1 MIIFGGAEMASV
13 KAKEIE
19 KNKYEFEF
27 LIEKEAFD
35 AEINKV
41 YRKNVSKMNVP
52 GFRKGKAPKHV
63 IEKLYGATVFY
74 DEAIDNLLPSA
85 YEAAVAGTK
94 LDVVSRPELE
104 VVSIDDKGVTLKASV
119 WTKPDVEIS
128 AYKGLEVEREAV
140 EVTDEDVAKE
150 IDNTRERNSR
160 MLTVDNRPAEN
171 GDETVIDFEGF
182 LDGVAFDGG
191 KGEKYPLKLGS
202 GSFIPGFEEQI
213 VGKSVGDEFDINV
226 TFPEDYGAEN
236 LAGKAVVF
244 KIKLHEIKVK
254 ELPELDDEFVKDVSE
269 FNTVDEYKADVKA
282 KITERREKTADDKVE
297 RALVDALLANTEVE
311 IPACMIEQEI
321 DGYIRDYE
329 YRLTSQGG
337 SLDMYF
343 KYTGMTM
350 EQLRENF
357 KADAEKQVKTRLAL
371 SKIVKA
377 EKIKALKKDIE
388 AEYKKIASGYNVDI
402 ETVRSSIPEDS
413 LSEDIVLRK
422 AVDLV
427 KENAVIN
434 QK

>member
-1 MIIFGGAEMASV
+1 MASV

-27 LIEKEAFD
+27 LIDKASFD
-35 AEINKV
+35 EEINKV

-63 IEKLYGATVFY
+63 IEKLYGTTVFY

-85 YEAAVAGTK
+85 YEAALAGTK

-104 VVSIDDKGVTLKASV
+104 VVSIDDKGVTLKAAV
-119 WTKPDVEIS
+119 WTKPSVEIS
-128 AYKGLEVEREAV
+128 SYKGLEVERDV
-140 EVTDEDVAKE
+140 IEVTDEDVMKE

-171 GDETVIDFEGF
+171 GDEAVIDFEGF

-213 VGKSVGDEFDINV
+213 VGKNVGDEFDINV

-236 LAGKAVVF
+236 LAGKEVIF

-282 KITERREKTADDKVE
+282 KITERREKTADGKVE
-297 RALVDALLANTEVE
+297 QALVDALLANTEVD

-321 DGYIRDYE
+321 ESYIRDYE
-329 YRLTSQGG
+329 YRLSSQGG

-371 SKIVKA
+371 AKIVKT

-402 ETVRSSIPEDS
+402 ETVKSSIPEDS
-413 LSEDIVLRK
+413 ISEDIVLRK

>member
-1 MIIFGGAEMASV
+1 MASI

-35 AEINKV
+35 AEVNKV

-63 IEKLYGATVFY
+63 VEKLYGATVFY
-74 DEAIDNLLPSA
+74 DEALDNLLPAA
-85 YEAAVAGTK
+85 YEAALASTK
-94 LDVVSRPELE
+94 LEAVSRPEIDI
-104 VVSIDDKGVTLKASV
+104 VSIDDKGVTLKAQV
-119 WTKPDVEIS
+119 WTKPVVEIS
-128 AYKGLEVEREAV
+128 AYKGLEVVKEEV
-140 EVTDEDVAKE
+140 NVTDEDVMKE
-150 IDNTRERNSR
+150 IDVTRERNAR
-160 MLTVDNRPAEN
+160 MITVEGRPAQN
-171 GDETVIDFEGF
+171 GDQAIIDFEGF

-191 KGEKYPLKLGS
+191 KGEKHPLELGS

-213 VGKSVGDEFDINV
+213 VGKNVGDEFDIDV
-226 TFPEDYGAEN
+226 TFPENYGAEN

-244 KIKLHEIKVK
+244 KIKLHELKVK

-282 KITERREKTADDKVE
+282 KLTERREKAAE
-297 RALVDALLANTEVE
+297 NNLENAILEALLANVTVD

-321 DGYIRDYE
+321 DGYVRDYD
-329 YRLTSQGG
+329 YRLKSQGL

-343 KYTGMTM
+343 QYTGMTM
-350 EQLRENF
+350 EQFRESY
-357 KADAEKQVKTRLAL
+357 KAEAEKQVKIRLAL
-371 SKIVKA
+371 GKIVKL

-388 AEYKKIASGYNVDI
+388 AEYKKISEGYNVDI
-402 ETVRSSIPEDS
+402 ETVKSSIPES
-413 LSEDIVLRK
+413 SISEDIVLRK

-427 KENAVIN
+427 KENAVITT
-434 QK
+434 K

>member
-1 MIIFGGAEMASV
+1 MASI

-27 LIEKEAFD
+27 LIDKESFD

-41 YRKNVSKMNVP
+41 YRKNVAKMNVP
-52 GFRKGKAPKHV
+52 GFRKGKAPKHI

-74 DEAIDNLLPSA
+74 DEALDNLLPEA
-85 YEAAVAGTK
+85 YESALASTK
-94 LDVVSRPELE
+94 LDVVSRPELD
-104 VVSIDDKGVTLKASV
+104 VVSIDDKGVKLKAAV
-119 WTKPDVEIS
+119 WTKPEVEIS
-128 AYKGLEVEREAV
+128 SYKGLEVEKESV
-140 EVTDEDVAKE
+140 EVTDEDIMKD
-150 IDNTRERNSR
+150 IDATRERNSR
-160 MLTVDNRPAEN
+160 MLSVEDRPAKD
-171 GDETVIDFEGF
+171 GDQAVIDFEGF
-182 LDGVAFDGG
+182 LDGVAFEGG
-191 KGEKYPLKLGS
+191 KGEKYPLGLGS

-213 VGKSVGDEFDINV
+213 IGKSVGEEFDINV

-236 LAGKAVVF
+236 LAGKEVVF
-244 KIKLHEIKVK
+244 KIKLHELKVK

-282 KITERREKTADDKVE
+282 KLTERKEKSAENKLET
-297 RALVDALLANTEVE
+297 ALVDALLANTETD

-329 YRLTSQGG
+329 YRLQSQGG
-337 SLDMYF
+337 NLEMYF
-343 KYTGMTM
+343 QYTGMTM

-371 SKIVKA
+371 SKIVKT

-388 AEYKKIASGYNVDI
+388 AEYKKIAAGYNVDI
-402 ETVRSSIPEDS
+402 ETVKSSIPES
-413 LSEDIVLRK
+413 SISEDIVLRK

-427 KENAVIN
+427 KENAVITT
-434 QK
+434 K